1 MIADGQSDREPL
13 TKYGLNTLKKKAL
26 IKPRNVTVEDLPSEL
41 SADEWGEIQRYGQVL
56 HEE

>member
-1 MIADGQSDREPL
+1 MLGDMQSEGQPL
-13 TKYGLNTLKKKAL
+13 TKYGLNALKKKAL

>member
-1 MIADGQSDREPL
+1 MLAENPSEWQPL
-13 TKYGLNTLKKKAL
+13 NKYGLNTMKKKAL
-26 IKPRNVTVEDLPSEL
+26 MKPRNVTVEDLPSEL

>member
-1 MIADGQSDREPL
+1 M
-13 TKYGLNTLKKKAL
+13 KKKAL